1 MKSGFITLIGK
12 PNVGKSS
19 LLNNIIGEKIAIMSP
34 KPQTTR
40 NNILGIYTND
50 DMQAIFIDTPGL
62 HNAKSELN
70 KKMVDES
77 LKSLKGVDICI
88 LMMDASLKVTD
99 YEKKIVD
106 KIKNYTIPVFLVLNK
121 IDLLPKLEMI
131 KKLEE
136 VNQLMS
142 FKEIIPI
149 SVKNSDNIDML
160 LKKVYEY
167 LPDGPMY
174 YPSDQITDVPERFV
188 VSELIREKVLLLTNE
203 EVPHSVA
210 VTDVLYKDNNTI
222 FATIIVERESQKKII
237 IGHNGDM
244 IKKIG
249 HLARLDINK
258 LLNKK
263 INLELWVKVKENWRN
278 KLVDVKSYGNYND

>member
-40 NNILGIYTND
+40 NNILGIYTNSN
-50 DMQAIFIDTPGL
+50 MQAIFIDTPGL

-88 LMMDASLKVTD
+88 LMMDASLNITD

-121 IDLLPKLEMI
+121 IDLLSKLEMI

-136 VNQLMS
+136 VNSLMT

-149 SVKNSDNIDML
+149 SVKKSDNIELL

-167 LPDGPMY
+167 LPEGPMY
-174 YPSDQITDVPERFV
+174 YPEDQITDVPERFI
-188 VSELIREKVLLLTNE
+188 VSELIREKVLFLTNE

-210 VTDVLYKDNNTI
+210 VTDILYKDNNTI

-258 LLNKK
+258 LLNKH

-278 KLVDVKSYGNYND
+278 KAVDVKSYGNYND

>member
-1 MKSGFITLIGK
+1 MKSGFITIIGK

-40 NNILGIYTND
+40 NNILGIYTTD

-88 LMMDASLKVTD
+88 LMMDSSIKITE
-99 YEKKIVD
+99 YEKKIID

-121 IDLLPKLEMI
+121 IDLISKLELI

-136 VNQLMS
+136 CNSLMN
-142 FKEIIPI
+142 FKEIFPI
-149 SVKNSDNIDML
+149 SVKDNDNIKTL
-160 LKKVYEY
+160 LDKVKEY
-167 LPDGPMY
+167 LPEGPMY
-174 YPSDQITDVPERFV
+174 YPSDQITDMPERV
-188 VSELIREKVLLLTNE
+188 IVSELIREKVLLFTNE

-210 VTDVLYKDNNTI
+210 VTDVIYKDNNTI
-222 FATIIVERESQKKII
+222 LATIIVERESQKKII

-249 HLARLDINK
+249 SKARLDINK
-258 LLNKK
+258 LLNKRV
-263 INLELWVKVKENWRN
+263 NLELWVKVKENWRN
-278 KLVDVKSYGNYND
+278 KVVDVKNYGNFNE

>member
-40 NNILGIYTND
+40 NNILGIYTNS

-88 LMMDASLKVTD
+88 LMMDASFKVTE
-99 YEKKIVD
+99 YEKKIID
-106 KIKNYTIPVFLVLNK
+106 RIKNYTIPVFLVLNK
-121 IDLLPKLEMI
+121 IDLLPKIEMI

-136 VNQLMS
+136 VNSLMN

-167 LPDGPMY
+167 LPEGPMY

-237 IGHNGDM
+237 IGHNGEM

-258 LLNKK
+258 LLNKH

-278 KLVDVKSYGNYND
+278 RALDVKNYGNFND

>member
-1 MKSGFITLIGK
+1 MKSGFITIIGK

-40 NNILGIYTND
+40 NNILGIYTNN

-88 LMMDASLKVTD
+88 LMMDSSINITE
-99 YEKKIVD
+99 YEKRIID

-121 IDLLPKLEMI
+121 IDLISKLDLI

-136 VNQLMS
+136 CNKLMN
-142 FKEIIPI
+142 FKEIFPI
-149 SVKNSDNIDML
+149 SVKNNDNIKTL
-160 LKKVYEY
+160 LDKVYEY
-167 LPDGPMY
+167 LPEGPMY
-174 YPSDQITDVPERFV
+174 YPSDQITDMPERV
-188 VSELIREKVLLLTNE
+188 IVSELIREKVLLFTNE

-210 VTDVLYKDNNTI
+210 VTDIIYRENNTI
-222 FATIIVERESQKKII
+222 CATIIVERESQKKII

-249 HLARLDINK
+249 SKARMDINK
-258 LLNKK
+258 LLNKH

-278 KLVDVKSYGNYND
+278 KVVDVKNYGNYNE

>member
-19 LLNNIIGEKIAIMSP
+19 LLNLIIGEKIAIMSP

-40 NNILGIYTND
+40 NNILGIYTNS

-62 HNAKSELN
+62 HNAKSALN

-77 LKSLKGVDICI
+77 LKSLKGIDICI
-88 LMMDASLKVTD
+88 FMMDISVDISD
-99 YEKKIVD
+99 YEKKIID

-121 IDLLPKLEMI
+121 IDLVSKLDLI
-131 KKLEE
+131 KRLEE
-136 VNQLMS
+136 VNKLMD
-142 FKEIIPI
+142 FKEILPL
-149 SVKNSDNIDML
+149 SVKNNDNVNTL
-160 LKKVYEY
+160 LNKVCEY
-167 LPDGPMY
+167 LPEGPMY
-174 YPSDQITDVPERFV
+174 YPSDQITDVPEKFV

-210 VTDVLYKDNNTI
+210 VTDVLYKENNTI
-222 FATIIVERESQKKII
+222 MATIIVERESQKKII

-258 LLNKK
+258 LLNKH
-263 INLELWVKVKENWRN
+263 INLELWVKVKSNWRN
-278 KLVDVKSYGNYND
+278 SVSDVKNFGNYHD

>member
-40 NNILGIYTND
+40 NNILGIYTNS

-88 LMMDASLKVTD
+88 LMMDASFKVTE
-99 YEKKIVD
+99 YEKKIID
-106 KIKNYTIPVFLVLNK
+106 RIKNYTIPVFLVLNK
-121 IDLLPKLEMI
+121 IDLLPKIEII

-136 VNQLMS
+136 VNSLMN

-167 LPDGPMY
+167 LPEGPMY

-237 IGHNGDM
+237 IGHNGEM

-258 LLNKK
+258 LLNKH

-278 KLVDVKSYGNYND
+278 RALDVKNYGNFND

>member
-1 MKSGFITLIGK
+1 MKSGFITIIGK

-40 NNILGIYTND
+40 NNILGIYTTDN
-50 DMQAIFIDTPGL
+50 MQAIFIDTPGL

-88 LMMDASLKVTD
+88 LMMDSSINITD
-99 YEKKIVD
+99 YEKRIID

-121 IDLLPKLEMI
+121 IDLISKLDLI

-136 VNQLMS
+136 CNKLMN
-142 FKEIIPI
+142 FKEIFPI
-149 SVKNSDNIDML
+149 SVKDNDNIKIL
-160 LKKVYEY
+160 LDKVYEY
-167 LPDGPMY
+167 LPEGPMY
-174 YPSDQITDVPERFV
+174 YPSDQITDIPERV
-188 VSELIREKVLLLTNE
+188 IVSELIREKVLLFTNE

-210 VTDVLYKDNNTI
+210 VTDVIYRENNTI
-222 FATIIVERESQKKII
+222 CATIIVERESQKKII

-249 HLARLDINK
+249 SKARIDINK
-258 LLNKK
+258 LLNKH

-278 KLVDVKSYGNYND
+278 KAVDVKNYGNFTE

>member
-1 MKSGFITLIGK
+1 MKSGFITIIGK

-40 NNILGIYTND
+40 NNILGIYTKD

-62 HNAKSELN
+62 HNAKSALN

-88 LMMDASLKVTD
+88 LMMDSSIDITD
-99 YEKKIVD
+99 YEKRIID
-106 KIKNYTIPVFLVLNK
+106 RIKNYTIPVFLVLNK
-121 IDLLPKLEMI
+121 IDLISKLDLI

-136 VNQLMS
+136 CNKLMN
-142 FKEIIPI
+142 FKEIFPI
-149 SVKNSDNIDML
+149 SVKDNDNIKTL
-160 LKKVYEY
+160 LDKVYEY
-167 LPDGPMY
+167 LPIGPMY
-174 YPSDQITDVPERFV
+174 YPSDQITDMPERV
-188 VSELIREKVLLLTNE
+188 IVSELIREKVLLFTNE

-210 VTDVLYKDNNTI
+210 VTDVIYKDNNTI
-222 FATIIVERESQKKII
+222 YATIIVERESQKKII

-249 HLARLDINK
+249 SKARLDINK
-258 LLNKK
+258 LLNRH

-278 KLVDVKSYGNYND
+278 KVIDVKNYGNYTE

>member
-40 NNILGIYTND
+40 NNILGIYTTD

-88 LMMDASLKVTD
+88 LMMDASLNITD

-121 IDLLPKLEMI
+121 IDLLSKLEMI

-136 VNQLMS
+136 VNSLMT

-149 SVKNSDNIDML
+149 SVKNSDNIEVL

-167 LPDGPMY
+167 LPEGPMY

-210 VTDVLYKDNNTI
+210 VTDVIYKDNNTI
-222 FATIIVERESQKKII
+222 FATIIVERDSQKKII
-237 IGHNGDM
+237 IGHNGEM